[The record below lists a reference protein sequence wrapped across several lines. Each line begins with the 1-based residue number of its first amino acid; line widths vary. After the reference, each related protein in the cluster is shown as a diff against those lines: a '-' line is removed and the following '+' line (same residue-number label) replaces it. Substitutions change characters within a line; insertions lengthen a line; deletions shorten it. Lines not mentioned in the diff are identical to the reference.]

1 MSIPIPIATVVVT
14 IATVVVTMCV
24 VPGTTGGHNENR

>member
-1 MSIPIPIATVVVT
+1 MSIPIPIP

-24 VPGTTGGHNENR
+24 VPKNVGGTHEY